1 MDNATFQNILLGI
14 VGFIGV
20 MSVRQLMQIAK
31 SVTEIREELSV
42 LLTKHEYL
50 EGRISNLETSV
61 DKLKTQKY

>member
-1 MDNATFQNILLGI
+1 MDNTTFQNILLSI

-50 EGRISNLETSV
+50 EGRIANLETSM
-61 DKLKTQKY
+61 DKLKTQKL